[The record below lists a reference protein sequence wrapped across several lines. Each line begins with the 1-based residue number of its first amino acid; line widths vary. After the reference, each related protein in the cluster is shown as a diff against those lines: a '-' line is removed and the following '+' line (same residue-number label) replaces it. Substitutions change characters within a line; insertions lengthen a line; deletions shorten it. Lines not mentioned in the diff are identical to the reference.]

1 VKIESIVQDV
11 ECILILER
19 LFKVFTNF
27 VEELDKTDL
36 PMDLLHTLDLDGL
49 HLLAI
54 LFVLVPI

>member
-1 VKIESIVQDV
+1 
-11 ECILILER
+11 LILER
-19 LFKVFTNF
+19 LFEVFTNF